1 MISKM
6 FIILD
11 RNMDTVVLKKHN
23 RIYLL
28 IKLRVVFQHLIA
40 IKYYPHLCYF
50 VGIYK
55 RISLN
60 GNKYIK
66 LKFTNF

>member
-23 RIYLL
+23 RKYLS
-28 IKLRVVFQHLIA
+28 IKLRVVFQYLIA
-40 IKYYPHLCYF
+40 IKYYPHLYYF

-55 RISLN
+55 YS
-60 GNKYIK
+60 K
-66 LKFTNF
+66 LKFTYF

>member
-28 IKLRVVFQHLIA
+28 IKLRVVFQYLIA

-50 VGIYK
+50 VDK
-55 RISLN
+55 RISIN
-60 GNKYIK
+60 VNKYIK
-66 LKFTNF
+66 LKFTYF

>member
-23 RIYLL
+23 RKYLS
-28 IKLRVVFQHLIA
+28 IKLRVVFEHLIA
-40 IKYYPHLCYF
+40 IKYCPQSMKGYQ
-50 VGIYK
+50 
-55 RISLN
+55 
-60 GNKYIK
+60 
-66 LKFTNF
+66 